1 MGHQL
6 YSLRANVNTAN
17 SRISARKRE
26 LDKIEEEIRTKEAAV
41 IAADTTTEDRVL
53 FLAEL
58 KRLSERTGE
67 IEVEIEK
74 LIEDRARHEYELAD
88 YESTVAAYGF

>member
-1 MGHQL
+1 M
-6 YSLRANVNTAN
+6 
-17 SRISARKRE
+17 
-26 LDKIEEEIRTKEAAV
+26 
-41 IAADTTTEDRVL
+41 VL
-53 FLAEL
+53 FLADL

-74 LIEDRARHEYELAD
+74 LIEDRARHEYELAN